1 MLGDRGTH
9 VRSPNY
15 WFHTS
20 QVFSAAANSVYLWQ
34 QWRQR
39 RQSDIYRS
47 SQKVNETHPWWVSGE
62 LAVRSWEALS
72 QSAPRRQRAVT
83 AYLTSEQLP
92 PCRFRRQNW
101 PLNNYLPR
109 IVGHRINYNNKA
121 APQPSLRPLPRAGP
135 YPRTSGRISCPW
147 QTRDRDPVVVYCWAS
162 VADAGPTIIHHVSR
176 LVGLW
181 GQILAGRSVTA
192 PN

>member
-1 MLGDRGTH
+1 MLDDRGTH

-83 AYLTSEQLP
+83 AYLTSKQLP
-92 PCRFRRQNW
+92 PCGLRVSTDPLTITCLGSLAIALTIIIRLPLSPHSGPCPEPDRIPGPQEGLADHSNAGQRSSGGLLLGQRRRPWSNHN
-101 PLNNYLPR
+101 PPR
-109 IVGHRINYNNKA
+109 LAVGGIVG
-121 APQPSLRPLPRAGP
+121 PDFGWSLCHC
-135 YPRTSGRISCPW
+135 T
-147 QTRDRDPVVVYCWAS
+147 
-162 VADAGPTIIHHVSR
+162 
-176 LVGLW
+176 
-181 GQILAGRSVTA
+181 
-192 PN
+192 